1 MTSRFRILRH
11 QGHPHESSR
20 SAHAGHGHSHA
31 GHAPG
36 NGHGAGDRLSVAFFV
51 TAGFLLVE
59 LVTGLWTN
67 SLALISDA
75 FHMLSD
81 TLALGLGALAA
92 RVALRR
98 PTPEKTYGYKRYEV
112 LAAFTNALLLGV
124 FGVIIAFKA
133 ATRLWHPQ
141 DVQAAPMLTVA
152 TLGLLLNIS
161 VFVWIHRGGQ
171 ADGGHS
177 LNEEGVLWHVAGDV
191 LGSLAAMAAGAVMI
205 YTGWMRADAVAGLL
219 TAGVLLFGSQ
229 RVLRHSAHIL
239 VEGTPAGVNPEAV
252 RAVLEGHPGVRAVH
266 DFHLWTLSGRDLY
279 LSAHIEVDASAED
292 PPREPPV
299 TAALRRKLETR
310 FGAVHVTLQTG
321 PCRPDDCGNVCH

>member
-1 MTSRFRILRH
+1 M
-11 QGHPHESSR
+11 
-20 SAHAGHGHSHA
+20 
-31 GHAPG
+31 
-36 NGHGAGDRLSVAFFV
+36 
-51 TAGFLLVE
+51 E
-59 LVTGLWTN
+59 LATGLWTN

-112 LAAFTNALLLGV
+112 LAAFANAMLLGV

-141 DVQAAPMLTVA
+141 DVHAAPMLTVA

-161 VFVWIHRGGQ
+161 VFVWIHRGGKSE
-171 ADGGHS
+171 GGHS

-191 LGSLAAMAAGAVMI
+191 LGSIAAMAAGAVMV

-239 VEGTPAGVNPEAV
+239 AEGTPAGVDPGAV
-252 RAVLEGHPGVRAVH
+252 RAVLERHPGVRAIH

-279 LSAHIEVDASAED
+279 LSAHIEVDA
-292 PPREPPV
+292 PPEGPLREPAV
-299 TAALRRKLETR
+299 TAALRRELETR
-310 FGAVHVTLQTG
+310 FGMVHVTLQTG
-321 PCRPDDCGNVCH
+321 PCRPDDCGNACH